1 METTVLPG
9 VGGRVGHACCV
20 GCAGFAGFAG
30 CTGFAGFAGFAGR
43 SGGVAWGTGATAQH
57 SHS

>member
-1 METTVLPG
+1 METTALPG

-20 GCAGFAGFAG
+20 GCAGFAG
-30 CTGFAGFAGFAGR
+30 CTGFAGFAGR